1 MDTFNKKPLLSSRD
15 IVKDMAERRV
25 KFGFISKEKAVTF
38 LEKNNNYFKLA
49 SYRKNFD
56 KNMSGENKG
65 KYSDLDFAYLID
77 LSTIDMQLRYLL
89 MKMCLDIEHFLKV
102 RLLQMIEAN
111 DIEDGYS
118 IVKKYFDL
126 KLNAEKSNSRAV
138 DEITHMVGNP
148 YCGELIFKYGITK
161 ESRQIENLP
170 IWVFIEVVSFGTL
183 REIYQL
189 YCETYDFQNDF
200 KYMLMT
206 VNNLRNAVAHNNCL
220 INYLYSNKPDSVYN
234 FAPDLDVLKFL
245 GAAGVSKDMR
255 RNKMKN
261 PRINQITTTLYV
273 FNELVSSSKVKIH
286 RYKELND
293 LVIHRMP
300 KNKDYYINNSLIRS
314 AYDFTL
320 RISTYLNAQN
330 Y

>member
-15 IVKDMAERRV
+15 IVKDMAERGV

-138 DEITHMVGNP
+138 DEITRMVGNP